1 MFVCSY
7 VGSHLPE
14 VFLVMDKKKKAAMS
28 DIDFEA
34 LVQNVQC
41 KYTYI
46 RRVISQRREVL
57 STELAGCIL
66 LWIFKEYCIDIE
78 W

>member
-1 MFVCSY
+1 
-7 VGSHLPE
+7 
-14 VFLVMDKKKKAAMS
+14 MS

-57 STELAGCIL
+57 STELAGFIL

>member
-1 MFVCSY
+1 
-7 VGSHLPE
+7 
-14 VFLVMDKKKKAAMS
+14 MS

-78 W
+78 WWQWMYSWNHLIVWVAH